1 MVKEEVTKPFIL
13 SKVDKLESF
22 NIRECIAFMRHLQ
35 SLEAA
40 ALKSAENKVYIQ
52 KLEKRFKQLM
62 VP

>member
-1 MVKEEVTKPFIL
+1 MVKEEISKPFIL

-35 SLEAA
+35 SLEVA
-40 ALKSAENKVYIQ
+40 ALKSAENTIYIQ
-52 KLEKRFKQLM
+52 KLEKMFKQLM